1 MLQDEEL
8 IEINMTYAWD
18 SVVLLEGL
26 LKSIYDKSYDLSC
39 TIVYPEA
46 GMLSTSSQDS
56 ESSDKDIVKI
66 L

>member
-26 LKSIYDKSYDLSC
+26 LKSIYEK
-39 TIVYPEA
+39 
-46 GMLSTSSQDS
+46 
-56 ESSDKDIVKI
+56 SSDLFLYNRVFSSRNDEKVLTILSVKW
-66 L
+66 